1 LIWKRTVASQMA
13 DAVGRSLQVRLGATT
28 DAGEDAEFA
37 AAGKT
42 IEFPIGFRELTEKS
56 LAQSKETYDKMKAAA
71 EDATG
76 ALEGTFSMAAKGTA
90 DYNRKVI
97 EVARANA
104 NAAFDYARDLLDAK
118 SISDVAEVSSTHA
131 RKQFEAFSQQ
141 TKDLATHSQSG
152 GQFFG
157 IHASNNGKIMI
168 FAGGIPLKKDG
179 KVVGAIGVS
188 GGSGDQDH
196 AVAAAGAAAF

>member
-1 LIWKRTVASQMA
+1 MSEPKGIKPNFPLSAF
-13 DAVGRSLQVRLGATT
+13 
-28 DAGEDAEFA
+28 EF
-37 AAGKT
+37 GKT
-42 IEFPIGFRELTEKS
+42 IEFPVGFRELTEKG

-76 ALEGTFSMAAKGTA
+76 ALEGTFSIAAKGTA

-141 TKDLATHSQSG
+141 TKDLATLAQKLAVDTAEPIKTRLNAT
-152 GQFFG
+152 FG
-157 IHASNNGKIMI
+157 KLA
-168 FAGGIPLKKDG
+168 
-179 KVVGAIGVS
+179 
-188 GGSGDQDH
+188 
-196 AVAAAGAAAF
+196 

>member
-1 LIWKRTVASQMA
+1 MSEPKGIKPNLPLSAFEFGR
-13 DAVGRSLQVRLGATT
+13 AV
-28 DAGEDAEFA
+28 
-37 AAGKT
+37 
-42 IEFPIGFRELTEKS
+42 EFPVGFRELTEKS
-56 LAQSKETYDKMKAAA
+56 LAQSKEAYDKMKAAA

-118 SISDVAEVSSTHA
+118 SISDVADVSSTHA

-141 TKDLATHSQSG
+141 TKDLATLAQKLAVDTAEPIKTRLNAT
-152 GQFFG
+152 FG
-157 IHASNNGKIMI
+157 KLA
-168 FAGGIPLKKDG
+168 
-179 KVVGAIGVS
+179 
-188 GGSGDQDH
+188 
-196 AVAAAGAAAF
+196 

>member
-1 LIWKRTVASQMA
+1 MSEPKVMKPNFPLSAF
-13 DAVGRSLQVRLGATT
+13 
-28 DAGEDAEFA
+28 EF
-37 AAGKT
+37 GKA
-42 IEFPIGFRELTEKS
+42 IEFPVGFRELTEKS
-56 LAQSKETYDKMKAAA
+56 LAQSKEAYDKMKAAA

-131 RKQFEAFSQQ
+131 RKQFEALTEQSKELSALAQKVATETVEPIKSGMNRAFS
-141 TKDLATHSQSG
+141 
-152 GQFFG
+152 
-157 IHASNNGKIMI
+157 
-168 FAGGIPLKKDG
+168 
-179 KVVGAIGVS
+179 KVA
-188 GGSGDQDH
+188 
-196 AVAAAGAAAF
+196 

>member
-1 LIWKRTVASQMA
+1 MSEPKGNRSNFPLSAFEFGKATV
-13 DAVGRSLQVRLGATT
+13 
-28 DAGEDAEFA
+28 
-37 AAGKT
+37 
-42 IEFPIGFRELTEKS
+42 FPVSFRELTEKS
-56 LAQSKETYDKMKAAA
+56 LAQSREAYDKMKAAA

-118 SISDVAEVSSTHA
+118 SISDVAEVSRTHA

-141 TKDLATHSQSG
+141 TKDLATLAQKLAVETAEPIKTRLDAT
-152 GQFFG
+152 FG
-157 IHASNNGKIMI
+157 KLA
-168 FAGGIPLKKDG
+168 
-179 KVVGAIGVS
+179 
-188 GGSGDQDH
+188 
-196 AVAAAGAAAF
+196 